1 MSTYLD
7 FESRQGVRSPCTY
20 ASKQASKQTN
30 YICEMNLLVHFLNIV
45 STNKATSKP

>member
-20 ASKQASKQTN
+20 ASKQTN